1 MGSNYHSFSKKRYK
15 LEYIRIAM
23 TSTKKMTYA
32 KSGVDIDREK
42 KAIEAL
48 TSYFPFQ
55 SEGFGK
61 PLPIK
66 THYAGAIDFG
76 EWTLVMCTDGV
87 GSKVV
92 IANELKK
99 WDTIGIDCV
108 AMNVNDAI
116 CLGAKPIALVDYFAS
131 ETSDPTMAKEIGK
144 GLAEGARQAGINI
157 IGGETATLPDM
168 IKGFDLAGTCL
179 AYARKDCLITG
190 EEISPGDVLVGLRS
204 TGLHSNGYTLVRK
217 LVKENNLDY
226 TDWSPFEKGKT
237 LGEVLLTPTKIY
249 VKEII
254 NLIKKVPVKG
264 LAHITGGG
272 LENLK
277 RLNDKVKYV
286 FDELFAPPPV
296 FDFIQEIGNISHRE
310 MHRTFNMGMGFVIVL
325 SKDNLEKALKI
336 LSGST
341 EARKVG
347 EIEKGKG
354 VSLPSLKVRY

>member
-1 MGSNYHSFSKKRYK
+1 
-15 LEYIRIAM
+15 
-23 TSTKKMTYA
+23 
-32 KSGVDIDREK
+32 
-42 KAIEAL
+42 
-48 TSYFPFQ
+48 
-55 SEGFGK
+55 
-61 PLPIK
+61 
-66 THYAGAIDFG
+66 
-76 EWTLVMCTDGV
+76 
-87 GSKVV
+87 
-92 IANELKK
+92 
-99 WDTIGIDCV
+99 
-108 AMNVNDAI
+108 MNVNDAI

-131 ETSDPTMAKEIGK
+131 ETSDPTMASEIGK
-144 GLAEGARQAGINI
+144 GLAEGARQAEINI

-179 AYARKDCLITG
+179 AYAKKNCLITG
-190 EEISPGDVLVGLRS
+190 EKISPGDVLIGLRS

-226 TDWSPFEKGKT
+226 RDQAPFEKGKT

-277 RLNDKVKYV
+277 RLNDRAKYV
-286 FDELFAPPPV
+286 FDELFDPPPM

-310 MHRTFNMGMGFVIVL
+310 MYRTFNMGMGFVVVL
-325 SKDNLEKALKI
+325 SEDNLEKALKI
-336 LSGST
+336 LSRST

-347 EIEKGKG
+347 EIERGKG